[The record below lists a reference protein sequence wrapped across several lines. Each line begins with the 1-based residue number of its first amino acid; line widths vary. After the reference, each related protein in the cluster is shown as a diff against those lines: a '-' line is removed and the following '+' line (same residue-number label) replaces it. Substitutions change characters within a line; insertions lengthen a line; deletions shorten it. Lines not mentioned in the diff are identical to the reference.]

1 MASVTSIK
9 KAADYVLKT
18 PILRQFM
25 LPVAKTFTYLSGYRE
40 IGLRLD
46 DLMIEETPLMQKVI
60 SRLPADESYA
70 RNYRIITAHQLVLS
84 AKVLPPS
91 KVLKP
96 EEDIPYMLPYILEA
110 EAEEFEKEE
119 LNNIAKA

>member
-18 PILRQFM
+18 PMLRQFM
-25 LPVAKTFTYLSGYRE
+25 LP
-40 IGLRLD
+40 
-46 DLMIEETPLMQKVI
+46 TPLMQKVI

-84 AKVLPPS
+84 AKILPPS

-110 EAEEFEKEE
+110 EAEELEKEE
-119 LNNIAKA
+119 LNHIAKA

>member
-18 PILRQFM
+18 PMLRQHRS
-25 LPVAKTFTYLSGYRE
+25 LLTF
-40 IGLRLD
+40 RLD